1 MIIRPATLADAES
14 IAAVHIA
21 SWQQAYKD
29 LLPQDRLG
37 QLPLDRYISRW
48 NQRLQESTQINFV
61 AELETEIVGFSSV
74 GPSRDDDAQAH
85 TAELYAIYLL
95 SSTWGK
101 GIGKALCE
109 KSLKRL
115 KEDGYQNVT
124 LWVFEDNENARKFY
138 EHMGFV
144 FDGKT
149 STFEIFDIVKS
160 EARYERTL

>member
-1 MIIRPATLADAES
+1 MIIRLATLSDTEA
-14 IAAVHIA
+14 IAQVHIA

-29 LLPQDRLG
+29 MLPQDRLG
-37 QLPLDRYISRW
+37 KLPLDRYIERW
-48 NQRLQESTQINFV
+48 NERLQVPTQINFA
-61 AELETEIVGFSSV
+61 AEVDNEIVGFSSV
-74 GPSRDDDAQAH
+74 GPSRDDDSEAH

-109 KSLKRL
+109 ASLDRL
-115 KEDGYQNVT
+115 KKDGYQNVT
-124 LWVFEDNENARKFY
+124 LWVFEDNSNARIFY

-160 EARYERTL
+160 EVRYERSL